1 MTGDETRRDPISD
14 DAGAPDDADGSA
26 LIGPGGKV
34 DADAVRIAA
43 DCDEDGLQRVVFTL
57 TRDLNKRLDKYLTDR
72 IAFMSRNQLQR
83 LIDLGG
89 VTVNN
94 RRPKASTNLR
104 IGDVV
109 EVVVPPPPATEIQP
123 DEIPLTVLF
132 EDAHLIVLN
141 KQADIIVHPARGHHR
156 GTMLNALV
164 WHFRNAS
171 PTGGNLSTVGDEF
184 ARPGVV
190 HRLDRDTTGVIVF
203 AKDDEAHW
211 RLGYQFENR
220 MVDKR
225 YLALVEG
232 VVHPDVDVLEDP
244 IGPHPSRVKGV
255 REKQAVRHDHLGK
268 PAVTICRVRERFDHH
283 TLVEL
288 ELKTGRTH
296 QIRVH
301 LSFQNHPIV
310 GDEMYS
316 GHALRRSHVDRSN
329 DDTVLM
335 ARQTLHATTLG
346 FAHPITKTPMTFTA
360 PVPEDFARSIALLR
374 EHSAKSGVL
383 TPPGATID
391 LEKAIP
397 GA

>member
-1 MTGDETRRDPISD
+1 MTGDETRRDPMPD

-43 DCDEDGLQRVVFTL
+43 DCDEDGLQRVTFKL

-94 RRPKASTNLR
+94 RKPKASTNLR

-220 MVDKR
+220 LVDKR

-310 GDEMYS
+310 GDEMYG
-316 GHALRRSHVDRSN
+316 GHALRRSHIDRSN

-335 ARQTLHATTLG
+335 ARQALHATTLG
-346 FAHPITKTPMTFTA
+346 FAHPITKIPMTFTA
-360 PVPEDFARSIALLR
+360 PVPEDFARAIALLR
-374 EHSAKSGVL
+374 EHSARSGVL

-391 LEKAIP
+391 LEKAISL
-397 GA
+397 

>member
-1 MTGDETRRDPISD
+1 MTAGDPPIDPIDPDLD
-14 DAGAPDDADGSA
+14 DGAG

-34 DADAVRIAA
+34 DPDAVRLAA
-43 DCDEDGLQRVVFTL
+43 DGDDEGLQRVRFTL

-72 IAFMSRNQLQR
+72 IAFMSRTQLQK
-83 LIDLGG
+83 LVELGA

-94 RRPKASTNLR
+94 RTPKPSTNLR
-104 IGDVV
+104 LGDVV
-109 EVVVPPPPATEIQP
+109 DVVIPAPPSTSIQP
-123 DEIPLTVLF
+123 DDIPLNVLF
-132 EDAHLIVLN
+132 EDAHLIILN

-164 WHFRNAS
+164 AHFQNAS
-171 PTGGNLSTVGDEF
+171 ATGGALSTVGDEF

-211 RLGYQFENR
+211 RLGSQFEHR
-220 MVDKR
+220 QVDKR

-232 VVHPDVDVLEDP
+232 AVSTNVDVMEDP
-244 IGPHPSRVKGV
+244 IGPHPSRAKGV

-296 QIRVH
+296 QIRIH
-301 LSFQNHPIV
+301 MTFHGHPIV
-310 GDEMYS
+310 GDDMYE
-316 GHALRRSHVDRSN
+316 GHALRLAHIEPRGDETVIMDRQ
-329 DDTVLM
+329 
-335 ARQTLHATTLG
+335 ALHATTLG
-346 FAHPITKTPMTFTA
+346 FTHPITREPAMFTA
-360 PVPEDFARSIALLR
+360 PVPADFALAMALLR
-374 EHSAKSGVL
+374 KHSSRSGIL

-391 LEKAIP
+391 LDLAIP
-397 GA
+397 RVEV